1 MANMLRFQGFSGI
14 VLEGQVE
21 EVMQLIKRVLLF
33 LVLNA
38 LVVTAISLILA
49 VFNVQP
55 YLNQYGL
62 DIPSLAV
69 FCLVWGMAG
78 SLISLAMSRVMAKWS
93 YGIRP
98 IDPANCTDGERWLVE
113 TVQRICRQ
121 AGMSTMPEIGI
132 YESDEANAFATGP
145 SQSRAL
151 VAVSSGLFSLMNE
164 DEIEGVL
171 GHEITHIT
179 NGDMVTM
186 TLLQGVVNAF
196 AMFAA
201 RLIAIILT
209 RNEKSRNNG
218 AFYLV
223 SGLLQWVFFMFGAIL
238 VATYSRHRECRADDG
253 GAKLAGT
260 NKMID
265 ALEALERT
273 YNNLDRHAQPSA
285 QTMKI
290 SCQPQGIWKLFST
303 HPPLEERI
311 ARLRSKADS

>member
-1 MANMLRFQGFSGI
+1 
-14 VLEGQVE
+14 
-21 EVMQLIKRVLLF
+21 MQLVKRIFLF
-33 LVLNA
+33 LAVNI
-38 LVVTAISLILA
+38 LVVTAISIILA

-62 DIPSLAV
+62 DIPSLAIY
-69 FCLVWGMAG
+69 CLIWGFAG
-78 SLISLAMSRVMAKWS
+78 SLISLAMSRAIAKSS
-93 YGIRP
+93 YGVQL
-98 IDPANCTDGERWLVE
+98 IDPTNCTDRERWLVDM
-113 TVQRICRQ
+113 VQRLCRQ

-132 YESDEANAFATGP
+132 YASDEANAFATGP

-171 GHEITHIT
+171 GHEITHVT

-196 AMFAA
+196 VMFAA
-201 RLIAIILT
+201 RIIALVLT
-209 RNEKSRNNG
+209 RTRRDDDSRNNSG
-218 AFYLV
+218 FYLISTLLQYVFLFFGSMLVAFY
-223 SGLLQWVFFMFGAIL
+223 
-238 VATYSRHRECRADDG
+238 SRRRECGADDG
-253 GAKLAGT
+253 GAKLAGRQR
-260 NKMID
+260 MIG
-265 ALEALERT
+265 ALEALKRT
-273 YNNLDRHAQPSA
+273 EDRLDPHAQPEA

-311 ARLRSKADS
+311 ERLRAETNLKD